1 MTFLLPPGIKGLNL
15 DYHELMRKIEEEGG
29 KKYLVIHDYMLDKTL
44 DKIKEIISI
53 ENIDDTK
60 ILIDAY
66 DKFPDDITFKNAMT
80 CVIKD
85 DDKFYLETFL
95 EEAF

>member
-1 MTFLLPPGIKGLNL
+1 MLPPGIKGLNL

-29 KKYLVIHDYMLDKTL
+29 KKHLVIHDYMLDKTL

-66 DKFPDDITFKNAMT
+66 DKLPDDITFKNSMT
-80 CVIKD
+80 CVIKN